1 MSGFIL
7 HNNVTKVFISNSD
20 KVLFKLKK
28 RRNIC
33 GCSENYETNYAG
45 LVVRIINECESLSAR
60 NFPPAAVNV
69 EKNENI
75 KLDYVSFKNENDTRN
90 IYSIL
95 SDEIDEVSG
104 TQIQNFLDVAST
116 QEELTLFE
124 IKRPHYG
131 VLRGEVVSVLMCQK
145 ETYEVLQKTEMCTKE
160 LQVITPT
167 GVIKYVNDRTN
178 ILKNEFKIKQCST
191 NDLGKVYR
199 VYDERSRIEYITQEE
214 HISVFSHNIKNIEE
228 YERYYSKNHEFDSI
242 LSYDSF
248 ANSGIYDEAY
258 LNARNNLIFSGEQ
271 YSSADFGLTGS
282 FSNNNENW
290 KEVASQ
296 GIDFTDYI
304 NPKKLYDMI
313 LDHPI
318 MAVVRVILTV
328 LSAIGGVAT
337 IFNLTKHIFSN
348 TLRCSPTFV
357 IMKNSNRIERVRNRR
372 QKILRSDT
380 ESEYN
385 DTDDYETDDEV
396 HLKKRIIS
404 EAPPPY
410 S

>member
-1 MSGFIL
+1 M
-7 HNNVTKVFISNSD
+7 
-20 KVLFKLKK
+20 
-28 RRNIC
+28 
-33 GCSENYETNYAG
+33 
-45 LVVRIINECESLSAR
+45 
-60 NFPPAAVNV
+60 
-69 EKNENI
+69 
-75 KLDYVSFKNENDTRN
+75 
-90 IYSIL
+90 
-95 SDEIDEVSG
+95 EI
-104 TQIQNFLDVAST
+104 
-116 QEELTLFE
+116 
-124 IKRPHYG
+124 
-131 VLRGEVVSVLMCQK
+131 
-145 ETYEVLQKTEMCTKE
+145 
-160 LQVITPT
+160 
-167 GVIKYVNDRTN
+167 
-178 ILKNEFKIKQCST
+178 
-191 NDLGKVYR
+191 
-199 VYDERSRIEYITQEE
+199 
-214 HISVFSHNIKNIEE
+214 
-228 YERYYSKNHEFDSI
+228 
-242 LSYDSF
+242 
-248 ANSGIYDEAY
+248 
-258 LNARNNLIFSGEQ
+258 
-271 YSSADFGLTGS
+271 
-282 FSNNNENW
+282 
-290 KEVASQ
+290 ASQ
-296 GIDFTDYI
+296 DIDFTDYI